1 MKQSTNG
8 EKDMKTYKE
17 LQENIDTIA
26 ESGGGEVVNG
36 GASRSARD
44 DFGIHRVENEEQVG
58 RLNAFLNSFTD
69 KEFLSPKTAMV
80 QIRHKLN
87 TTGLDFEW
95 NNTSSIT
102 NETLNLPISRWGGSF
117 GTTPTHDL
125 STGFYRGDNI
135 KEFNNGVGLSL
146 RVSAEQEDAGLY
158 LLDVKIVPSVE
169 D

>member
-1 MKQSTNG
+1 
-8 EKDMKTYKE
+8 MKTYKE
-17 LQENIDTIA
+17 LQEKIDTIA

-36 GASRSARD
+36 GAARSARD

-69 KEFLSPKTAMV
+69 KEFLSPKTALV
-80 QIRHKLN
+80 QIRHKMN
-87 TTGLDFEW
+87 TAGLDFEW
-95 NNTSSIT
+95 NNNSTIT
-102 NETLNLPISRWGGSF
+102 AEELHLPLARWGGSF

-125 STGFYRGDNI
+125 KTGFYRGDNI

-146 RVSAEQEDAGLY
+146 RISADQEDGGLY
-158 LLDVKIVPSVE
+158 LLDAKIVPSVG

>member
-1 MKQSTNG
+1 
-8 EKDMKTYKE
+8 MKTYKE
-17 LQENIDTIA
+17 LQEKMDTIA

-36 GASRSARD
+36 GAARSARD
-44 DFGIHRVENEEQVG
+44 DSGIHRVEDEEQVG
-58 RLNAFLNSFTD
+58 RLNAFLNAFTD

-95 NNTSSIT
+95 NNSSSIT
-102 NETLNLPISRWGGSF
+102 NETVNLPLSRWGGSF

-125 STGFYRGDNI
+125 KTGFYRGDNI

-146 RVSAEQEDAGLY
+146 RVSAGQEDGGLY
-158 LLDVKIVPSVE
+158 LLDAKIVPSVG